1 MTKQEIIK
9 EAWGEY
15 YESIKDELD
24 EHGRYNYYDCIP
36 KERKRKM
43 WQFDNILC
51 SSVDHYLLIP
61 TSIKGIEH
69 NNGWIKIQSE
79 EDFPKEQGVYH
90 INYSDGVI
98 SSRYFHPKHND
109 WKDHPNATHYQP
121 IEKPKPPI
129 Y

>member
-1 MTKQEIIK
+1 MTKEEIIK
-9 EAWGEY
+9 EAFNYGYNSFHECNTKQD
-15 YESIKDELD
+15 YEHHLK
-24 EHGRYNYYDCIP
+24 DCIESF
-36 KERKRKM
+36 KDTE
-43 WQFDNILC
+43 D
-51 SSVDHYLLIP
+51 
-61 TSIKGIEH
+61 

-98 SSRYFHPKHND
+98 SSRYYHPKHND